1 MQKCSDRVANCV
13 FWILQFQNWKTQC
26 PLSLSLIRFLKKF
39 WRNVCMYLSIV
50 KHSDKTHLTNFCT
63 MEANPFSGRNLNSF
77 LIVWHLSYCFI
88 INLIRNCRMVQ
99 KFICDLIKSVTHCVP
114 NTQNDRF
121 NLQKCRVGVK
131 KRMLKF
137 LPSIS
142 TSQSFLCPYVYS
154 TLQWS
159 VILHSSV
166 YVLYM

>member
-1 MQKCSDRVANCV
+1 MDKVAKQNL
-13 FWILQFQNWKTQC
+13 WILQFQKWKTQC
-26 PLSLSLIRFLKKF
+26 PLSLYLIRFLKKF

-63 MEANPFSGRNLNSF
+63 METNPFSGRNLNSS

-99 KFICDLIKSVTHCVP
+99 KIICDWLKSVTHCVP

-137 LPSIS
+137 LPSICTYIAIIPLS
-142 TSQSFLCPYVYS
+142 LRIF
-154 TLQWS
+154 
-159 VILHSSV
+159 HSAV
-166 YVLYM
+166 VCTTTF